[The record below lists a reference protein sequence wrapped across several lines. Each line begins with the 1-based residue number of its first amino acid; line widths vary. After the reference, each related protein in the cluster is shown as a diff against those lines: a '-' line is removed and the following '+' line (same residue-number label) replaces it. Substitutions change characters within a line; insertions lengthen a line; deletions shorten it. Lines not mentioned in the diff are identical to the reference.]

1 MRWLRN
7 LFQSQKASPAH
18 APTQHASVPIQPAP
32 LLRGVKIT
40 RGGKEVT
47 ADEVFAA
54 TNSQDLPRMLAATR
68 FKTNPVDRHF
78 LLQNIVGL
86 TYTQRKQVSARQLCI
101 EYARIHMAE
110 FPSIKPHLIK
120 DMGGQLP
127 RVSTF
132 QKLATVYAE
141 DGRFGEAISVCEQ
154 AIKLGL
160 DDGTQ
165 SGFEGRITRIRKKQE
180 GEQAAPRNGA

>member
-7 LFQSQKASPAH
+7 LFQSKKASSF
-18 APTQHASVPIQPAP
+18 SVPTQPAP
-32 LLRGVKIT
+32 LLRGVTIT

-54 TNSQDLPRMLAATR
+54 TNSQDLPRMIAATR
-68 FKTNPVDRHF
+68 FRTNPVDRHF

-120 DMGGQLP
+120 DMDGQLP
-127 RVSTF
+127 RASTF

-141 DGRFGEAISVCEQ
+141 DSRFAEAISVCEQ
-154 AIKLGL
+154 AINLGL
-160 DDGTQ
+160 EDGTQ
-165 SGFEGRITRIRKKQE
+165 SGFEGRIKRIRKKQA
-180 GEQAAPRNGA
+180 GEAGSSNGG